1 MADVKSPSFLIGNA
15 TVMMAP
21 RSVDVFS
28 LNPDSHSI
36 GMVKAVTVGMEAD
49 TIDLRNGI
57 QQNLVDQKRSG
68 VRLTTTFEGY
78 EFTAQNLFR
87 ALGYANVA
95 IQRKR
100 GSLSAAVAAGATS
113 ISVATDPIVG
123 ETASGITGVGDIPT
137 GSTLIIQ
144 KNGQEDFAFPVRTS
158 GAATGA
164 GPYTVTL
171 ASAVPVGTS
180 FAIGD
185 RVWVVNELD
194 VGAQKD
200 TDFFGMK
207 IVGTLSNDNVPVV
220 VVFPKVKVVRGFNL
234 NFSETD
240 YSNLPFEVSPFFLAA
255 SEIPGGS
262 RLAEIGTR
270 VTGKAYIGA

>member
-15 TVMMAP
+15 TVMLAQ

-28 LNPDSHSI
+28 LNPTQHSI

-49 TIDLRNGI
+49 TIDLRHGI

-68 VRLTTTFEGY
+68 VRLTTSFEGY

-100 GSLSAAVAAGATS
+100 GVLSAAANPAATS
-113 ISVATDPIVG
+113 ISVATDPIEG
-123 ETASGITGVGDIPT
+123 ETASGLTAVSDIPA
-137 GSTLIIQ
+137 GSTLLIQ
-144 KNGQEDFAFPVRTS
+144 KVGQVDFVFPVRTT
-158 GAATGA
+158 GAATGV

-171 ASAVPVGTS
+171 ESPIPTGMT
-180 FAIGD
+180 FAAGD
-185 RVWVVNELD
+185 RVWVVNEMN
-194 VGAQKD
+194 VGDQKD
-200 TDFFGMK
+200 SDFFGMK
-207 IVGTLSNDNVPVV
+207 IVGTLSNHSVPVV
-220 VVFPKVKVVRGFNL
+220 VIFPKVKVNRGFNL
-234 NFSETD
+234 TFSETD
-240 YSNLPFEVSPFFLAA
+240 YSNLPFEISPFFLAA
-255 SEIPGGS
+255 SEIAAGS

-270 VTGKAYIGA
+270 VTGKAYVGA